1 MHKNR
6 QAKGMEIDGAE
17 QRLYKKGVR
26 VSSNIGLEDV
36 RGPDGGSQSWV
47 APGGCDG
54 EAVSD
59 GGLVISPQS
68 TGFLCDVSSTD
79 VDSSQEALCAWL
91 SR

>member
-6 QAKGMEIDGAE
+6 QAKGMELDGAE
-17 QRLYKKGVR
+17 QRHYQKGVR

-36 RGPDGGSQSWV
+36 RGPDGGPQSWV